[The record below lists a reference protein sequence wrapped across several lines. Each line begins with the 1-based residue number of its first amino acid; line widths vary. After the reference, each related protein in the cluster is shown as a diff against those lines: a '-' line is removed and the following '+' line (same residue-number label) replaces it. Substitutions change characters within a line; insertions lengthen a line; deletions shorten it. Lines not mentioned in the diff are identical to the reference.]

1 MSSPR
6 VLYVTDLAYVANGRV
21 YRDEDLMLS
30 ARLGAHLDL
39 ALCSPLAAESLMA
52 GFDVVVV
59 RNSGP
64 VIHYRE
70 TYDSFRAAAIA
81 SGIPVFTEL
90 SGRADMIGKQYLVD
104 LSRAGA
110 AVIPTVDRAA
120 DLGVLPPMGSYVV
133 KPKLGSDS
141 IGMRTVGATDLA
153 SLDLDGSMLVQPT
166 IDFVHEV
173 SFVFVDHEFHYAL
186 HAPEPLRRWEL
197 QPFAPSEDDLAFAH
211 WFIEW
216 NAVDHGVQRVDA
228 CRLRDGTLLLM
239 ELEDLN
245 PYLSLDVVDA
255 STVARF
261 VDAMERSIIALASA
275 GQGRAVS

>member
-6 VLYVTDLAYVANGRV
+6 VLYVTDLAYVAKGRV

-30 ARLGAHLDL
+30 TRLGEHLDL
-39 ALCSPLAAESLMA
+39 ALCDPRAAESLMA

-70 TYDSFRAAAIA
+70 AYDSFRAAAIA
-81 SGIPVFTEL
+81 RGVTVFTEL
-90 SGRADMIGKQYLVD
+90 SGSADMVGKQYLVD

-110 AVIPTVDRAA
+110 AVIPTVDRPA
-120 DLGVLPPMGSYVV
+120 DLGLLPPMGSFVV

-141 IGMRTVGATDLA
+141 IGMRTVGAADLA

-166 IDFVHEV
+166 VDFVHEV
-173 SFVFVDHEFHYAL
+173 SFVFVDREFHYAL
-186 HAPEPLRRWEL
+186 HAPDPLRRWEL
-197 QPFAPSEDDLAFAH
+197 RPFAPSADDLAFARY
-211 WFIEW
+211 FIEW
-216 NAVDHGVQRVDA
+216 NAIDHGIQRVDA
-228 CRLRDGTLLLM
+228 CRLSDGTLLLM

-245 PYLSLDVVDA
+245 PYLSLDVVEDA
-255 STVARF
+255 TVDRF
-261 VDAMERSIIALASA
+261 VGAMQRSIIALVNA